1 MNIVLASASPRRR
14 ELMNFI
20 TEDFI
25 AVSTDADET
34 LPNGI
39 ETKKASEYLSLVKAK
54 SASADYPE
62 DIVIGC
68 DTIVVV
74 DDVILGKPKDFDQC
88 CDYIRLLSGR
98 AHSVITGCTLIYKE
112 SVVTF
117 SVETEVHFRQLTES
131 EIAQYASTDE
141 PYDKA
146 GGYAVQGKGALL
158 IDKINGD
165 YFNVVGLPV
174 SRLNQELISFKNN
187 FI

>member
-1 MNIVLASASPRRR
+1 
-14 ELMNFI
+14 
-20 TEDFI
+20 
-25 AVSTDADET
+25 
-34 LPNGI
+34 
-39 ETKKASEYLSLVKAK
+39 
-54 SASADYPE
+54 
-62 DIVIGC
+62 
-68 DTIVVV
+68 VVV
-74 DDVILGKPKDFDQC
+74 DDIILGKPKDFEQC

-117 SVETEVHFRQLTES
+117 SVETEVHFRQLNET